1 MEITAGV
8 GAFSKAAAPVI
19 NIAGQNVPLDI
30 DGAAHK
36 KLNAESSLG
45 EHIVNVTVAFVDQE
59 GKKQTITKPIK
70 YTVGQSTAS
79 IALDKMNVLYIGVD
93 NPVSVAASGAG
104 DDKIGFSVTGGGG
117 TYSKVGGGKYIVRVN
132 TVTDECWINVSV
144 EGKVAG
150 KSKFRVR
157 TIPKPIAIIGPYE
170 SGANVPAGG
179 FKAQAG
185 VPRFIGGLVGYLGY
199 ESVRFFEPTLKSKMT
214 RSANVPDGIFLLADT
229 IIAFDHAR
237 RSLSL
242 IANVLDGDIESANRK
257 LDEIE
262 ARIHQ
267 SLPPVEKRA
276 VQTSKTRSNMTQG
289 KYEDMVRDAKEYIVA
304 GDIFQV
310 VLSQRFSRETNV
322 EPFDVYRAVRRLN
335 PSPYMFFFDFGL
347 VDDEPL
353 FIVGS
358 SPEMFVRLE
367 GRTASIR
374 PIAGTRPRGADAAS
388 DAALAEELLADP
400 KERAEHVMLVDLS
413 RNDFGRVCEYGTV
426 KVSDF
431 FTIEKYSH
439 VMHIVSH
446 VEGKLRPEF
455 TAFDL
460 VRAAFPHGTVSG
472 APKVRALEIISELEP
487 DARGAYAGA
496 VGYFGFDGNMDT
508 CLALRTMIAR
518 GNTLNVQAGAGI
530 VADSNPT
537 TEFQE
542 TVNKASAMLKAIE
555 MAETNS

>member
-1 MEITAGV
+1 MLLEAT
-8 GAFSKAAAPVI
+8 P
-19 NIAGQNVPLDI
+19 N
-30 DGAAHK
+30 
-36 KLNAESSLG
+36 
-45 EHIVNVTVAFVDQE
+45 TT
-59 GKKQTITKPIK
+59 QTIVREISADLETPISVYMK
-70 YTVGQSTAS
+70 LRGEGAS
-79 IALDKMNVLYIGVD
+79 FLL
-93 NPVSVAASGAG
+93 
-104 DDKIGFSVTGGGG
+104 
-117 TYSKVGGGKYIVRVN
+117 
-132 TVTDECWINVSV
+132 ESV
-144 EGKVAG
+144 EGGERIARYSFIGIKPKAQYIIRANEIEIVESDSSRTVTLDENVDPTYFLQQEM
-150 KSKFRVR
+150 SKF
-157 TIPKPIAIIGPYE
+157 
-170 SGANVPAGG
+170 N

-199 ESVRFFEPTLKSKMT
+199 ESVRFFEPTLKSKMSRAE
-214 RSANVPDGIFLLADT
+214 RSEPIGERSRSVPDGIYLLADT
-229 IIAFDHAR
+229 VIAFDHAR
-237 RSLSL
+237 RSLSI
-242 IANVLDGDIESANRK
+242 IANVLDGDVESANRK
-257 LDEIE
+257 IDEIE
-262 ARIHQ
+262 SRIHQ
-267 SLPPVEKRA
+267 PLPSTQPREIKS
-276 VQTSKTRSNMTQG
+276 SKTKSNMTQG
-289 KYEDMVRDAKEYIVA
+289 RYEDMVRDAKEHIAA

-310 VLSQRFSRETNV
+310 VLSQRFTRETNV

-335 PSPYMFFFDFGL
+335 PSPYMFFFDFGI

-374 PIAGTRPRGADAAS
+374 PIAGTRPRGADAAA
-388 DAALAEELLADP
+388 DAALATELLADP

-446 VEGKLRPEF
+446 VEGKLRPDLN
-455 TAFDL
+455 AFDL

-508 CLALRTMIAR
+508 CLALRTLIVR
-518 GNTLNVQAGAGI
+518 GNTFNVQAGAGI
-530 VADSNPT
+530 VADSDPS

-542 TVNKASAMLKAIE
+542 TINKASAMLKAIE

>member
-1 MEITAGV
+1 MLLEATA
-8 GAFSKAAAPVI
+8 A
-19 NIAGQNVPLDI
+19 
-30 DGAAHK
+30 
-36 KLNAESSLG
+36 
-45 EHIVNVTVAFVDQE
+45 TT
-59 GKKQTITKPIK
+59 QTIIREVSADLETPISVYMK
-70 YTVGQSTAS
+70 LRGQGPSF
-79 IALDKMNVLYIGVD
+79 LL
-93 NPVSVAASGAG
+93 
-104 DDKIGFSVTGGGG
+104 
-117 TYSKVGGGKYIVRVN
+117 
-132 TVTDECWINVSV
+132 ESV
-144 EGKVAG
+144 EGGERIARYSFIGVQPRVQYIIRDNEIEIVESESSRTVTLAENVDPTYFLQEEM
-150 KSKFRVR
+150 SRFKFN
-157 TIPKPIAIIGPYE
+157 P
-170 SGANVPAGG
+170 
-179 FKAQAG
+179 QAG

-199 ESVRFFEPTLKSKMT
+199 ESVRYFEPTLKSSMK
-214 RSANVPDGIFLLADT
+214 RGHIPDGIYLLADT
-229 IIAFDHAR
+229 VIAFDHAR

-242 IANVLDGDIESANRK
+242 IANVLDGDIGSANRK

-262 ARIHQ
+262 LRINQ
-267 SLPPVEKRA
+267 PLPPVQQRV

-289 KYEDMVRDAKEYIVA
+289 KYEDMVRDAKEHIVA

-347 VDDEPL
+347 VDDKPL

-374 PIAGTRPRGADAAS
+374 PIAGTRPRGADAAT

-487 DARGAYAGA
+487 DARGAYAGM
-496 VGYFGFDGNMDT
+496 VGYFGFDGAMDT
-508 CLALRTMIAR
+508 CLAIRTMVGH
-518 GNTLNVQAGAGI
+518 GNTFSVQAGAGI
-530 VADSNPT
+530 VADSDPS

-542 TVNKASAMLKAIE
+542 TVNKASAMLKAIDV
-555 MAETNS
+555 AETNS